1 MGLTQLFKKIFS
13 MWFTKWDLKRD
24 YIQEIHPKQNDSAK
38 LKIMSND
45 RYIKQMNTGRDKEE
59 SMCVTPMS
67 EKNAN

>member
-59 SMCVTPMS
+59 SVCVTPMS
-67 EKNAN
+67 EKNTN